1 MRTQA
6 QQDSRR
12 EHASLHALTEL
23 PKGAGFFLVAS
34 LSKPTLNAAYIPVQL
49 LGEAFQPLLIWML
62 QNREAQKLFSS
73 STKLTFYIQ
82 NQCN

>member
-1 MRTQA
+1 MITQA

-23 PKGAGFFLVAS
+23 PKGAGLFLVAP
-34 LSKPTLNAAYIPVQL
+34 LSEPTLNAAHIPVQL
-49 LGEAFQPLLIWML
+49 LGEPFQPLLIWML

-73 STKLTFYIQ
+73 STALTL
-82 NQCN
+82 